1 MPRRKH
7 SFLYFSLMSLTFMA
21 VVQQAYAYIT
31 NKVIFFS
38 YITKA
43 ICSGRLHP
51 PAVVWWHLLGF
62 CSAVVLMYF
71 VYTLLIYFVTILA
84 GNRLRLH
91 EKNYLYFG
99 LFIWL
104 LSAFVVLLLNQ
115 VFFPASIYSVFI
127 SKFFPHW
134 LSVSLLVIF
143 SATLSYF
150 ILLAFLQCR
159 RWLKASLVIA
169 TGFFSV
175 VIFSNI
181 SAGHHYHGAT
191 ANKPNVI
198 FVGVDALRPDYVT
211 ASNMPFLSHFLKGSV
226 NFSQS
231 YTTEARTFA
240 SYASILT
247 GLSPKDNGVQINVQ
261 DLSKIQVSGSLA
273 NILKKHGYVTY
284 YSTDDSRFTNITRQ
298 FGFETIDTNGSDLL
312 SYVLCQLNDF
322 PLFNLLANTVVGQYL
337 FPYTYVNRGAH
348 IIYQPHRYVEHVL
361 QSESNIESHPAFLLV
376 HFTLPHWPYTWSDE
390 RINPL
395 YTDADMY
402 RAAVQRTDKQL
413 QAYFTG
419 LKQRGFLRHA
429 IVIVLSDHGEALYQK
444 NDRVISTLG
453 YRSGA
458 ASNPGIFKRLAFMFK
473 QPDISEL
480 SYSFGHGTDLLSFLQ
495 THNVLVWRLFGAE
508 HQPTVNSIRQRVSV
522 LDIKPTLLQL
532 LHLPY
537 SNSAQGF
544 SLAPA
549 FYGHSI
555 PRHPYMLF
563 ETGYNPEFMY
573 APPYTPSKLVNVVAN
588 VVSLNPVTGAVIF
601 KEKAYQSILKTKQH
615 ATWYKNWYLVEIP
628 QYAKP
633 TTSVLVDLSTGQWTD
648 DLHSSFAKHA
658 PVNTMLRQL
667 SGVF

>member
-1 MPRRKH
+1 MLQRKH
-7 SFLYFSLMSLTFMA
+7 RFLCFSLMSLTFMV
-21 VVQQAYAYIT
+21 VVQQAYSYIT
-31 NKVIFFS
+31 NEVVVFS

-43 ICSGRLHP
+43 IYSGRLHP
-51 PAVVWWHLLGF
+51 PAAVWWHLLGF
-62 CSAVVLMYF
+62 CSAVVLVYF
-71 VYTLLIYFVTILA
+71 IFTLLIYYVTILA
-84 GNRLRLH
+84 ANRLRLH
-91 EKNYLYFG
+91 ERNYLYLG

-104 LSAFVVLLLNQ
+104 LSAFVILLLNQ
-115 VFFPASIYSVFI
+115 VFFTLSIYSVFI

-134 LSVSLLVIF
+134 LSVGLLVIF

-150 ILLAFLQCR
+150 IFLAFLQCR
-159 RWLKASLVIA
+159 RWLKAALVIA

-181 SAGHHYHGAT
+181 SAGHYYHGAT
-191 ANKPNVI
+191 ASKPNVI

-211 ASNMPFLSHFLKGSV
+211 ASNMPFLSRFLKESV
-226 NFSQS
+226 SFSQS

-247 GLSPKDNGVQINVQ
+247 GLSPKDNGVQINIQ

-273 NILKKHGYVTY
+273 NILKKHGYATY

-312 SYVLCQLNDF
+312 NYVLSQLNDF
-322 PLFNLLANTVVGQYL
+322 PLFNLLANTFFGQHL

-348 IIYQPHRYVEHVL
+348 VIYQPHRYVEHVL
-361 QSESNIESHPAFLLV
+361 QSESNIQSHPAFLLV

-444 NDRVISTLG
+444 NDRVISMLG

-495 THNVLVWRLFGAE
+495 THTVLVWRLFGVE
-508 HQPTVNSIRQRVSV
+508 HQPTVHSISQRVSV

-537 SNSAQGF
+537 NNSAQGF
-544 SLAPA
+544 SLAPVL
-549 FYGHSI
+549 YGHRV

-573 APPYTPSKLVNVVAN
+573 APPYTPNKLVNAVAN
-588 VVSLNPVTGAVIF
+588 IVSVNPVTGAVIF
-601 KEKAYQSILKTKQH
+601 KQKAYRSILKTKQH

-633 TTSVLVDLSTGQWTD
+633 ATSVLVDLSTGQWTD

-658 PVNTMLRQL
+658 PVDTLLRQL
-667 SGVF
+667 NGVF